1 MKNIPLQPLREL
13 FTVSVDGTRCEFT
26 QQLDRDIYK
35 RIADALNRIEGRW
48 SKKDN
53 AFVFPFDASEEIEEI
68 FTTGN
73 LPKRNPLQLHPTP
86 RSQVLDMLE
95 SSDNAQCLLRNAA
108 TILADTGKPVRMLEP
123 SIGLCGIA
131 DVVNELYPAV
141 EIIGV
146 ELDGVNAKLA
156 ANKGY
161 QVTNA
166 DFLQYPIP
174 ATEDERFDLVVMNPP
189 FMGRDFIKHIRHAQ
203 AMLKKNGVLIS
214 VMPFAW
220 MASASSKTECEFLD
234 EVSRTSSML
243 REPYPA
249 GTYENTDCVTCIV
262 EMMHPEKYA
271 RYIEESK
278 DYWMQLN
285 AIEIENDSKFRVNFD
300 RMKPNSKLDLLRR
313 ELTKKRN
320 AEGIPSVIEW
330 LDEMLV
336 LLVDENDPY
345 FNEVVGVALS
355 SAIHEKTAKVAVES
369 VAVESVAVESV
380 VAEHACQDIE
390 NKFEIEV
397 VGTANDEKDPIVE
410 QAQQEV
416 LLVGKLPRMLKPFII
431 KNQRQHNAMH

>member
-1 MKNIPLQPLREL
+1 
-13 FTVSVDGTRCEFT
+13 
-26 QQLDRDIYK
+26 
-35 RIADALNRIEGRW
+35 
-48 SKKDN
+48 
-53 AFVFPFDASEEIEEI
+53 
-68 FTTGN
+68 
-73 LPKRNPLQLHPTP
+73 
-86 RSQVLDMLE
+86 
-95 SSDNAQCLLRNAA
+95 
-108 TILADTGKPVRMLEP
+108 
-123 SIGLCGIA
+123 
-131 DVVNELYPAV
+131 
-141 EIIGV
+141 
-146 ELDGVNAKLA
+146 
-156 ANKGY
+156 
-161 QVTNA
+161 
-166 DFLQYPIP
+166 
-174 ATEDERFDLVVMNPP
+174 
-189 FMGRDFIKHIRHAQ
+189 MGRDFIKHIRHAQ

-355 SAIHEKTAKVAVES
+355 SAFHEKTAKVAVES

-380 VAEHACQDIE
+380 AVESVAVESVAVESVAVESVAVESVVVESVVVESVVVESVVVESVVVEHACQEI
-390 NKFEIEV
+390 EIEV
-397 VGTANDEKDPIVE
+397 VGTADNAKDPIVE
-410 QAQQEV
+410 QAQHEG

-431 KNQRQHNAMH
+431 KNQRQHNSMH